1 MRRRRRRPGWRWT
14 RSKNYIFAV
23 SAVFALLF
31 SGAIGMTIAWLT
43 HQSGL
48 TNQFEV
54 ANVAASVEETF
65 NPDEGTKKDV
75 SIQNDSSVPAYVRAA
90 VTIWWEDADG
100 NVLWGT
106 PVAGTDYTIEWN
118 LSSDTSTSGWVKGTD
133 GFYYYTS
140 SLDPKGSYDASDT
153 PSTSDGKDTT
163 VNLIDSCTENN
174 AEAHRNDGKYLVV
187 DIAAQV
193 IQADPSQAVT
203 EAWGDDNGG
212 AVTGVSADGSLVI
225 STGSTGGEGD
235 AP

>member
-31 SGAIGMTIAWLT
+31 SGAIGMTIAYLT

-75 SIQNDSSVPAYVRAA
+75 SIQNDSSVPIYVRAA
-90 VTIWWEDADG
+90 VTVWWEDKDG

-106 PVAGTDYTIEWN
+106 PEAGTDYEITWN
-118 LSSDTSTSGWVKGTD
+118 LSLDASKSNWVKGTD
-133 GFYYYTS
+133 GFYYYTAP
-140 SLDPKGSYDASDT
+140 LDPKGSSDASDT
-153 PSTSDGKDTT
+153 SGTSGGKDTT

-193 IQADPSQAVT
+193 IQADPSHAVT
-203 EAWGDDNGG
+203 EAWGSGSGG
-212 AVTGVSADGSLVI
+212 SVTGVSTDGSLTI

-235 AP
+235 AS

>member
-1 MRRRRRRPGWRWT
+1 MRRRRRRLGWRWT

-31 SGAIGMTIAWLT
+31 SGAIGMTIAYLT

-90 VTIWWEDADG
+90 VTVWWEDKDG

-106 PVAGTDYTIEWN
+106 PEAGTDYEITWN

-140 SLDPKGSYDASDT
+140 PLDPKGSYDASDT
-153 PSTSDGKDTT
+153 PGTSDGKDRTE
-163 VNLIDSCTENN
+163 NLINSCTEIG
-174 AEAHRNDGKYLVV
+174 ADEHHAAGKYLVI
-187 DIAAQV
+187 DIAVQS

-212 AVTGVSADGSLVI
+212 SVTGVSADGSLTI
-225 STGSTGGEGD
+225 STGSTGGEED
-235 AP
+235 AS